1 MKVFELMDEL
11 KEELENSPKAVFSNK
26 RSVDFDIVC
35 EILADIR
42 KTLPTE
48 MEQAAEIVREK
59 EAILEAA
66 REEAASIIKSADD
79 ELQMRISEESVA
91 QEAEAKSRQLM
102 AQAEANAKEITIG
115 AKEYADDILAEL
127 ENYLAD
133 YLKVLRKNRLE
144 RASKKTRDE
153 RAART

>member
-1 MKVFELMDEL
+1 MKIFELMDEL

-26 RSVDFDIVC
+26 RSVDIDIVG
-35 EILADIR
+35 EILTDMRKAIPEDIGHAVE
-42 KTLPTE
+42 L
-48 MEQAAEIVREK
+48 VREK

-66 REEAASIIKSADD
+66 REEAAAIVKSAED
-79 ELQMRISEESVA
+79 ELQTRISEENVA
-91 QEAEAKSRQLM
+91 QAAEACSRQLM

-133 YLKVLRKNRLE
+133 YLKVLRKNRMEL
-144 RASKKTRDE
+144 ASKKKKD
-153 RAART
+153 